1 MKRVGSRQWGENS
14 NEGAFVTYSY
24 PTNPYHSALSSPST
38 LPIADCQL
46 SRRVKAM
53 LRFIFFV
60 IVFFLVMR
68 VVLRVLKFGLRFF
81 IMCNSKRSQ
90 GSPASFSSGKSI
102 QEADYEVIESN
113 LNDNERKVG
122 K

>member
-1 MKRVGSRQWGENS
+1 
-14 NEGAFVTYSY
+14 
-24 PTNPYHSALSSPST
+24 
-38 LPIADCQL
+38 
-46 SRRVKAM
+46 M